1 MMTDIEKLDELYE
14 VGKGIIDE
22 LDASVK
28 SFASEYNKL
37 EKELDKEKKA
47 HEDLL
52 SGLNELI
59 SRK

>member
-1 MMTDIEKLDELYE
+1 MTDIEKLDELYE
-14 VGKGIIDE
+14 VGKGIIDD
-22 LDASVK
+22 LDASVN
-28 SFASEYNKL
+28 SFARDYSKL
-37 EKELDKEKKA
+37 EKELVKKKKA